1 MASLRGIKRDIDY
14 LVSAVMSDCYTCA
27 ILKKE
32 SQDEVLGLIHEAIDA
47 RNSFIDRAN
56 HPAEKHNKHLVT
68 KHYSAL
74 RSDLLVKVDEM
85 FGRLSA
91 ICQK

>member
-14 LVSAVMSDCYTCA
+14 LVSAVISDCYTCV

-32 SQDEVLGLIHEAIDA
+32 SQDQVLVLIHEAIEM

-56 HPAEKHNKHLVT
+56 HPAEKHNKHLVK

-74 RSDLLVKVDEM
+74 RTELFVKIDEM
-85 FGRLSA
+85 FLKLSD
-91 ICQK
+91 ICKN